1 MRAAQASKI
10 YDTMKIN
17 PTYKSLLSK
26 SINSMLS
33 AIEIY
38 NKPNFLYREETFAI
52 LAVNAIELL
61 FKAHLLKL
69 HNYNIKELYFMES
82 VKTKKGEVHK
92 RKKTPKLNRSGNP
105 MTIGIFDVIN
115 KLKNKCKL
123 SDNFISNIEVLVELR
138 DNSIHFYNES
148 LPQKEIQE
156 IGFATIKN
164 YIRIIKEW
172 NIVDIDLSKYNLYLM
187 PLAYIDSKTYSSG
200 IITDEAENYIEF
212 LKSKIENIDNE
223 DQEYDIAVSIDI
235 NFNKSNSIGQ
245 IGVKYDP
252 NGIPVNLREED
263 IKKRYPLTYTDIWK
277 KCKIRYVDFKKDKK
291 FNAIMTNIKKDK
303 SLSYTRLLYLNKP
316 DKNKTYLYST
326 NIWNELDKHYT
337 KEKK

>member
-1 MRAAQASKI
+1 
-10 YDTMKIN
+10 MKIN

-69 HNYNIKELYFMES
+69 HNYSIKELYVMEP
-82 VKTKKGEVHK
+82 VKTKKGKVHK
-92 RKKTPKLNRSGNP
+92 RRKTPKLNRSKNP

-156 IGFATIKN
+156 IGFATINN
-164 YIRIIKEW
+164 YIHIIEEW
-172 NIVDIDLSKYNLYLM
+172 NITDIDLSKYNLYLM
-187 PLAYIDSKTYSSG
+187 PLAYIDSKTYSLG
-200 IITDEAENYIEF
+200 IITDEAKNYIEF

-223 DQEYDIAVSIDI
+223 DQEYDIAISIDI
-235 NFNKSNSIGQ
+235 DFKKSNSIGQ
-245 IGVKYDP
+245 IGFKHDP
-252 NGIPVNLREED
+252 NGIPVIIKEEE
-263 IKKRYPLTYTDIWK
+263 ISAKYPLTYSKICDE
-277 KCKIRYVDFKKDKK
+277 CKIRYTNFKKNSNFYSIMKQIKEDK
-291 FNAIMTNIKKDK
+291 NLSHIR
-303 SLSYTRLLYLNKP
+303 SLDPNKP
-316 DKNKTYLYST
+316 NGNSKVFYNS
-326 NIWNELDKHYT
+326 NIWKELDKHYT
-337 KEKK
+337 KKKK

>member
-1 MRAAQASKI
+1 
-10 YDTMKIN
+10 MKIN

-69 HNYNIKELYFMES
+69 HNYSIKELYVMEPI
-82 VKTKKGEVHK
+82 KTKKGKVHK
-92 RKKTPKLNRSGNP
+92 RRKTPKLNRSKNP

-148 LPQKEIQE
+148 FCQKEIQE

-164 YIRIIKEW
+164 YIRIIEEW

-187 PLAYIDSKTYSSG
+187 PLAYIDSKTYSLG
-200 IITDEAENYIEF
+200 IITDETENYIEF

-235 NFNKSNSIGQ
+235 KFNKSNSIGQ

-252 NGIPVNLREED
+252 DGIPVNLKEED
-263 IKKRYPLTYTDIWK
+263 INAKYPLTHTEICK
-277 KCKIRYVDFKKDKK
+277 KSRIRYIDFKQGRE
-291 FNAIMTNIKKDK
+291 FNNIMANIKKNK
-303 SLSYTRLLYLNKP
+303 NLSYVRSLDPNKP
-316 DKNKTYLYST
+316 NVNSKYFYSS
-326 NIWNELDKHYT
+326 NIWKELDKHYT
-337 KEKK
+337 KEKNKPNN

>member
-1 MRAAQASKI
+1 
-10 YDTMKIN
+10 
-17 PTYKSLLSK
+17 
-26 SINSMLS
+26 MLS

-69 HNYNIKELYFMES
+69 HNYSIKKLYVMEP
-82 VKTKKGEVHK
+82 VKTKKGKVHK
-92 RKKTPKLNRSGNP
+92 RRKTPKLNRSKNP

-156 IGFATIKN
+156 IGFAT
-164 YIRIIKEW
+164 
-172 NIVDIDLSKYNLYLM
+172 
-187 PLAYIDSKTYSSG
+187 YSSG

-223 DQEYDIAVSIDI
+223 DQEYDIAISIDI
-235 NFNKSNSIGQ
+235 DFKKSNSIGQ
-245 IGVKYDP
+245 IGFNYDP
-252 NGIPVNLREED
+252 NGIPISLKEED
-263 IKKRYPLTYTDIWK
+263 IKAKYPLIHK
-277 KCKIRYVDFKKDKK
+277 EICNKSRNRYVDFKQNEK
-291 FNAIMTNIKKDK
+291 FYTIMANIKKDK
-303 SLSYTRLLYLNKP
+303 NLSYIRSLDPNKP
-316 DKNKTYLYST
+316 NGNIKVFYNS
-326 NIWNELDKHYT
+326 NIWKELDKYYT
-337 KEKK
+337 KKKK

>member
-1 MRAAQASKI
+1 
-10 YDTMKIN
+10 MKIN

-69 HNYNIKELYFMES
+69 HNYSIKKLYVMEP
-82 VKTKKGEVHK
+82 VKTKKGKVHK
-92 RKKTPKLNRSGNP
+92 RRKTPKLNRSKNP

-156 IGFATIKN
+156 IGFATINN
-164 YIRIIKEW
+164 YIHIIKEW
-172 NIVDIDLSKYNLYLM
+172 NITDIDLSKYNLYLM

-223 DQEYDIAVSIDI
+223 DQEYDIAISIDI
-235 NFNKSNSIGQ
+235 DFKKSNSIGQ
-245 IGVKYDP
+245 IGFNYDP
-252 NGIPVNLREED
+252 NGIPISLKEED
-263 IKKRYPLTYTDIWK
+263 IKAKYPLIHK
-277 KCKIRYVDFKKDKK
+277 EICNKSRNRYVDFKQNEK
-291 FNAIMTNIKKDK
+291 FYTIMANIKKDK
-303 SLSYTRLLYLNKP
+303 NLSYIRSLDPNKP
-316 DKNKTYLYST
+316 NGNIKVFYNS
-326 NIWNELDKHYT
+326 NIWKELDKYYT
-337 KEKK
+337 KKKK

>member
-1 MRAAQASKI
+1 
-10 YDTMKIN
+10 MKIN
-17 PTYKSLLSK
+17 PIYKSLLSK

-69 HNYNIKELYFMES
+69 HNYNIKELYVMEPI
-82 VKTKKGEVHK
+82 KTKEGKEHK
-92 RKKTPKLNRSGNP
+92 RNKKPKLNRSKNP
-105 MTIGIFDVIN
+105 MTIGVYDVIK
-115 KLKNKCKL
+115 KLNTKCKIPP
-123 SDNFISNIEVLVELR
+123 NFIDNIEVLVELR

-148 LPQKEIQE
+148 FCQKEIQE

-187 PLAYIDSKTYSSG
+187 PLAYIDSKTDSSG
-200 IITDEAENYIEF
+200 IITDETENYIEF
-212 LKSKIENIDNE
+212 LKSKIKNIDNE

-235 NFNKSNSIGQ
+235 KFNKSNSIGQ

-252 NGIPVNLREED
+252 NGIPINLKEED
-263 IKKRYPLTYTDIWK
+263 IKKRYPLAYIDIWE

-326 NIWNELDKHYT
+326 NIWNELDRHYT
-337 KEKK
+337 KKK

>member
-1 MRAAQASKI
+1 
-10 YDTMKIN
+10 MKIN

-92 RKKTPKLNRSGNP
+92 RKKIPKLNRSGNP

-115 KLKNKCKL
+115 KLNTKCKVPP
-123 SDNFISNIEVLVELR
+123 NFINNIEVLVELR
-138 DNSIHFYNES
+138 DNSIHFYNDS
-148 LPQKEIQE
+148 FCQKEIQE

-200 IITDEAENYIEF
+200 IITDETENYIEF
-212 LKSKIENIDNE
+212 LKSKIENTDNE

-235 NFNKSNSIGQ
+235 KFNKSNSIGQ
-245 IGVKYDP
+245 IGVFYDP
-252 NGIPVNLREED
+252 NGVPVNLKEEE
-263 IKKRYPLTYTDIWK
+263 ISAKYPLTYREICK
-277 KCKIRYVDFKKDKK
+277 KSRIRYIDFKQDRK
-291 FNAIMTNIKKDK
+291 FNAIMADIKKDK
-303 SLSYTRLLYLNKP
+303 SLSYVRLLYPNKP
-316 DKNKTYLYST
+316 DKNKTYFYST
-326 NIWNELDKHYT
+326 NVWKELDKHY
-337 KEKK
+337 KRKK

>member
-1 MRAAQASKI
+1 
-10 YDTMKIN
+10 MKIN

-52 LAVNAIELL
+52 LAINAIELL

-69 HNYNIKELYFMES
+69 NNYNIKDLYVMEPTMTKEGKPHRRNKRA
-82 VKTKKGEVHK
+82 KT
-92 RKKTPKLNRSGNP
+92 NRSGNP
-105 MTIGIFDVIN
+105 MTIGIYDVIN
-115 KLKNKCKL
+115 KLKSKCEL
-123 SDNFISNIEVLVELR
+123 SKNFIDNIEVLVELR

-148 LPQKEIQE
+148 FCQKEIQE

-164 YIRIIKEW
+164 YIRIIKKW

-200 IITDEAENYIEF
+200 IITDETENYIEF

-235 NFNKSNSIGQ
+235 KFNKSNSIGQ

-252 NGIPVNLREED
+252 DGIPVNLKEED
-263 IKKRYPLTYTDIWK
+263 INAKYPLTYREICK
-277 KCKIRYVDFKKDKK
+277 KSRIRYIDFKQDRK
-291 FNAIMTNIKKDK
+291 FNAIMADIKKDK
-303 SLSYTRLLYLNKP
+303 SLSYVRLLYPNKP
-316 DKNKTYLYST
+316 DKNKTYFYST
-326 NIWNELDKHYT
+326 NVWKELDKHY
-337 KEKK
+337 KRKK